1 MRQLIIFIAILG
13 GFSPVQAQWYP
24 VNSNATKNT
33 SLYGIFFVDSMTGY
47 CVGGVGGDRWGPQQ
61 SSTGVIL
68 KTIDG
73 GENWNMAFSHD
84 SLAIKY
90 VVGFDNEVYAF
101 ALGKGSSLLVY
112 SSDYGINWIIENISY
127 EPLGARRYAEIN
139 HGVKLYNKE
148 IYFLDRK
155 DWNLKKLSN
164 GHIQQLTKK
173 AAFLFAINQH
183 GIIYINSRKN
193 ALFRSDDFG
202 KSWYAL
208 TLPLD
213 KWGRVTQNMNYLED
227 IGLFNDTIILYTT
240 YPGAVHYSIDNGI
253 SWSRNFGQPQMT
265 APGITPL
272 IVNSTTLYGMRYWTD
287 SGGKVLGSKNLGLS
301 WGVQDG
307 NIEVRIHKL
316 YFYDNQLGFAIGGK
330 GTIYK
335 TTNGGGLGIEE
346 EETNLKKKIEV
357 FPNPTEGTL
366 QLVIVGDIG
375 VKNIALYNLAGKLLK
390 HYDKSERNL
399 DVSDIS
405 SGQYLIH
412 LETTEGIF
420 TEKIVVE

>member
-33 SLYGIFFVDSMTGY
+33 YLYDIFFVDSMTGY
-47 CVGGVGGDRWGPQQ
+47 CVGGVRDSMRSPHQ

-68 KTIDG
+68 KTTDG
-73 GENWNMAFSHD
+73 GENWNMVFSHD
-84 SLAIKY
+84 SLTIQH

-127 EPLGARRYAEIN
+127 EPLVPIGR
-139 HGVKLYNKE
+139 HGLKLYNKE
-148 IYFLDRK
+148 IYFIDRK

-164 GHIQQLTKK
+164 GHIQQLAKQVG
-173 AAFLFAINQH
+173 LFAINQH
-183 GIIYINSRKN
+183 GIIYIASSRQI

-208 TLPLD
+208 TLPLN
-213 KWGRVTQNMNYLED
+213 KWGRVTQTMNRLETM
-227 IGLFNDTIILYTT
+227 GLFNDTIILYTS
-240 YPGAVHYSIDNGI
+240 YPPIVNYSIDNGI
-253 SWSRNFGQPQMT
+253 SWSWNFGQPQML
-265 APGITPL
+265 APGFMPL
-272 IVNSTTLYGMRYWTD
+272 IVNSTTLYGTY
-287 SGGKVLGSKNLGLS
+287 SGGEILGSKNLGLS
-301 WGVQDG
+301 WGMQADIG
-307 NIEVRIHKL
+307 VRIRKL
-316 YFYDNQLGFAIGGK
+316 YFYDDQLGFALGGK

-375 VKNIALYNLAGKLLK
+375 VKNIALYNVAGKLLK

>member
-33 SLYGIFFVDSMTGY
+33 YFYDIFFVDSMTGY
-47 CVGGVGGDRWGPQQ
+47 CVGGVGGDMWGPHQ

-73 GENWNMAFSHD
+73 GENWNMVFSHD

-101 ALGKGSSLLVY
+101 AVGKGSSLLVY
-112 SSDYGINWIIENISY
+112 SSDYGINWIIENLSY
-127 EPLGARRYAEIN
+127 EPYYEPHYEAFRGP

-148 IYFLDRK
+148 IYFIDRK

-164 GHIQQLTKK
+164 GHIQQLAK
-173 AAFLFAINQH
+173 AAYLSAINQH
-183 GIIYINSRKN
+183 GIIYINLRKDS
-193 ALFRSDDFG
+193 LFRSDDFG

-213 KWGRVTQNMNYLED
+213 KFGRVMVNYSVLENMN
-227 IGLFNDTIILYTT
+227 LFNDTIIIIGT
-240 YPGAVHYSIDNGI
+240 YPGMVHYSIDNGI
-253 SWSRNFGQPQMT
+253 SWSLNRRSL
-265 APGITPL
+265 PL
-272 IVNSTTLYGMRYWTD
+272 MVPNTIVNSTTLYGAE
-287 SGGKVLGSKNLGLS
+287 SGGKILGTKNLGLS
-301 WGVQDG
+301 WEMQADIG
-307 NIEVRIHKL
+307 VRIRKL
-316 YFYDNQLGFAIGGK
+316 YFYDDQLGFAIGGK

-366 QLVIVGDIG
+366 QLVIAGDIG

-390 HYDKSERNL
+390 HYDKSDRNL

>member
-47 CVGGVGGDRWGPQQ
+47 CVGGVGGDMWGPQQ

-73 GENWNMAFSHD
+73 GENWNMVFSHD

-101 ALGKGSSLLVY
+101 ALGKDSSLLVY

-127 EPLGARRYAEIN
+127 EPLGARRYEAIN
-139 HGVKLYNKE
+139 QGVKLYNKE

-173 AAFLFAINQH
+173 AASLSAINQH

-208 TLPLD
+208 TLPLN
-213 KWGRVTQNMNYLED
+213 KLGGVAQSMNHLET

-253 SWSRNFGQPQMT
+253 SWNLNYYYSAPQFMNV
-265 APGITPL
+265 
-272 IVNSTTLYGMRYWTD
+272 IVNSTTLYGT
-287 SGGKVLGSKNLGLS
+287 SGKGAILGTKNLGLS
-301 WGVQDG
+301 WEMQADIVG
-307 NIEVRIHKL
+307 VRIHKL
-316 YFYDNQLGFAIGGK
+316 YFYDDQLGFAIGGK

-366 QLVIVGDIG
+366 QLVIAGDIG

>member
-24 VNSNATKNT
+24 VNSNINE
-33 SLYGIFFVDSMTGY
+33 LIYDIFFVDSMTGY
-47 CVGGVGGDRWGPQQ
+47 CVAGGSRSG
-61 SSTGVIL
+61 TIL
-68 KTIDG
+68 KSTDG
-73 GENWNMAFSHD
+73 GENWNMVFSHD
-84 SLAIKY
+84 SLAIRH

-101 ALGKGSSLLVY
+101 AVGKGSSLLVY

-127 EPLGARRYAEIN
+127 EPYRGPL
-139 HGVKLYNKE
+139 HSVKLYNKE
-148 IYFLDRK
+148 IYFFDAK

-164 GHIQQLTKK
+164 GHIQQLAK
-173 AAFLFAINQH
+173 AAYLPAINQH
-183 GIIYINSRKN
+183 GIIYINLRKDS
-193 ALFRSDDFG
+193 LFRSDDFG

-208 TLPLD
+208 TLPLNNL
-213 KWGRVTQNMNYLED
+213 GGVAQSINSLET
-227 IGLFNDTIILYTT
+227 IGLFNDTIILYTS
-240 YPGAVHYSIDNGI
+240 YPPIVYYSIDNGI
-253 SWSRNFGQPQMT
+253 SWSRNFGQPQMP
-265 APGITPL
+265 APGFTPL
-272 IVNSTTLYGMRYWTD
+272 IVNSTTLYGTYP
-287 SGGKVLGSKNLGLS
+287 GGKILGSKNLGLS
-301 WGVQDG
+301 WGMQADIGVG
-307 NIEVRIHKL
+307 IHKL
-316 YFYDNQLGFAIGGK
+316 YFYDDQLGFAIGGK

-366 QLVIVGDIG
+366 QLVIAGDIG

-420 TEKIVVE
+420 TEKIVIE

>member
-33 SLYGIFFVDSMTGY
+33 YFYDIFFVDSMTGY
-47 CVGGVGGDRWGPQQ
+47 CVGGVGGDMWGPHQ

-68 KTIDG
+68 KTTDG
-73 GENWNMAFSHD
+73 GENWNMVFSHD
-84 SLAIKY
+84 SLAIQH

-112 SSDYGINWIIENISY
+112 SSDHGINWIIENINY
-127 EPLGARRYAEIN
+127 EPFRRP
-139 HGVKLYNKE
+139 HSVKLYNKE
-148 IYFLDRK
+148 IYFFDAK

-164 GHIQQLTKK
+164 GHIQQLAKQ
-173 AAFLFAINQH
+173 AGLFAINQH
-183 GIIYINSRKN
+183 GIIYIASSRQI
-193 ALFRSDDFG
+193 AFFRSDDFG

-208 TLPLD
+208 TLPLN
-213 KWGRVTQNMNYLED
+213 KLGGVAQSMNHLKT

-253 SWSRNFGQPQMT
+253 SWNLNYYYSAPQFMNV
-265 APGITPL
+265 
-272 IVNSTTLYGMRYWTD
+272 IVNSTTLYGT
-287 SGGKVLGSKNLGLS
+287 SGKGAILGTKNLGLS
-301 WGVQDG
+301 WEMQADIG
-307 NIEVRIHKL
+307 VRIRKL
-316 YFYDNQLGFAIGGK
+316 YFYDDQLGFAIGGK

-366 QLVIVGDIG
+366 QLVIAGDIG

-390 HYDKSERNL
+390 HYDKSDRNL

>member
-33 SLYGIFFVDSMTGY
+33 YLYDIFFVDSMTGY
-47 CVGGVGGDRWGPQQ
+47 CVGGVGDDMWGPHQ

-73 GENWNMAFSHD
+73 GENWNMVFSHD

-127 EPLGARRYAEIN
+127 EPQVLTRH
-139 HGVKLYNKE
+139 HGLKLYNKE
-148 IYFLDRK
+148 IYFIDRK

-173 AAFLFAINQH
+173 AVFLFAINQH
-183 GIIYINSRKN
+183 GIIYINSREN

-208 TLPLD
+208 TLPLN
-213 KWGRVTQNMNYLED
+213 KWGRVTQNMNHLET
-227 IGLFNDTIILYTT
+227 IGLFNDTIILYTS
-240 YPGAVHYSIDNGI
+240 YPPIVYYSIDNGI
-253 SWSRNFGQPQMT
+253 SWSRNFGQPQMP
-265 APGITPL
+265 APGFTPL
-272 IVNSTTLYGMRYWTD
+272 IVNSTTPYGTYP
-287 SGGKVLGSKNLGLS
+287 GGKILGSKNLGLS
-301 WGVQDG
+301 WEMQAD
-307 NIEVRIHKL
+307 IEEGIYKL
-316 YFYDNQLGFAIGGK
+316 YFYDDQLGFALGGK

-420 TEKIVVE
+420 TEKIVIE

>member
-33 SLYGIFFVDSMTGY
+33 SLYDIFFVDSMTGY
-47 CVGGVGGDRWGPQQ
+47 CGGVKGNWWVPQKG
-61 SSTGVIL
+61 STGVIL
-68 KTIDG
+68 KTTDG
-73 GENWNMAFSHD
+73 GENWNMVFSHD
-84 SLAIKY
+84 SLAIRY

-101 ALGKGSSLLVY
+101 AVGKGSSLLVY

-127 EPLGARRYAEIN
+127 EPLVPIGH

-148 IYFLDRK
+148 IYFIDRK

-173 AAFLFAINQH
+173 VAFLFAINQH

-202 KSWYAL
+202 KSWYTL
-208 TLPLD
+208 TLPLN
-213 KWGRVTQNMNYLED
+213 KLGGVTWHMNYLET

-240 YPGAVHYSIDNGI
+240 YPRAVHYSIDNGI
-253 SWSRNFGQPQMT
+253 SWNLNYYSAPQFMNV
-265 APGITPL
+265 
-272 IVNSTTLYGMRYWTD
+272 IVNSTTLYGTK
-287 SGGKVLGSKNLGLS
+287 GNGEILGSKNLGLS
-301 WGVQDG
+301 WEMQADIGVG
-307 NIEVRIHKL
+307 IHKL
-316 YFYDNQLGFAIGGK
+316 YFYDDQLGFAIGGK

-399 DVSDIS
+399 DVSES